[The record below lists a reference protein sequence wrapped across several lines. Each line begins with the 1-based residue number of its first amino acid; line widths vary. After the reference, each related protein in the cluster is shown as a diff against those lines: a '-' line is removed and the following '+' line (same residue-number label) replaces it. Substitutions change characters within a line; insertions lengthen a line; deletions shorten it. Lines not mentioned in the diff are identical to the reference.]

1 MPRAVRLTAV
11 LLAAWALLLLQLD
24 VPLDAFA
31 SGKRVLVTGAG
42 GRTGKIVLEKLM
54 RSGRYDV
61 RALVHS
67 EKSKQQLLNQIEFLH
82 ESKVFVGDIESKQS
96 IAEAFKGA
104 KAVIVAT
111 SAVPKLIPWS
121 LIPFL
126 LAKLFRRKGKLR
138 FTWKGGKP
146 EQVDWQGQK
155 NQFDCAKENSAEQ
168 VVVVGTMTGTEKDSF
183 LNSIGEG
190 EGDQIVMWKRK
201 AEMYLINLCQDK
213 KMKYTIVHAGGLS
226 DDAGGAAPL
235 AVGVDDS
242 LREVKPA
249 KRIPRADV
257 AEVCVQALDCK
268 TAFDR
273 SFDLGSVEGGQALAP
288 EGLTALL
295 DTLKGANCDYTIN
308 PPP

>member
-1 MPRAVRLTAV
+1 MVRAVRLGTA
-11 LLAAWALLLLQLD
+11 LLAAWAVLQLE
-24 VPLDAFA
+24 VSLDAFA
-31 SGKRVLVTGAG
+31 AGKRVLVTGAG
-42 GRTGKIVLEKLM
+42 GRTGKIVVEKLM
-54 RSGRYDV
+54 KSGRYDV

-67 EKSKQQLLNQIEFLH
+67 EKSKLQLLNQIEFLH
-82 ESKVFVGDIESKQS
+82 ESKVSVGNIESKES

-146 EQVDWQGQK
+146 EQVDWEGQK
-155 NQFDCAKENSAEQ
+155 NQFDCAKENSADQ
-168 VVVVGTMTGTEKDSF
+168 VVVVGTMTGTEKESF

-201 AEMYLINLCQDK
+201 AEMYLISLCQDK

-242 LREVKPA
+242 LRQVKPA

-257 AEVCVQALDCK
+257 AEVCAQALDCDRS
-268 TAFDR
+268 FDR
-273 SFDLGSVEGGQALAP
+273 SFDLGSVDGGQALEP
-288 EGLTALL
+288 DGLVALL
-295 DTLKGANCDYTIN
+295 DTLEGANCDYTIN